1 MEEWLIKQVA
11 EHGGYG
17 PVFFMMIFFIK
28 KSTDSLKTLASS
40 VDKLNTSV
48 ELLVTNDAVTRSK
61 VETIEEDVKRL
72 KDTVYK

>member
-1 MEEWLIKQVA
+1 MEEWLLKQVS

-17 PVFFMMIFFIK
+17 PVFFMMVFFIK
-28 KSTDSLKTLASS
+28 KSTDSLKALAAS
-40 VDKLNTSV
+40 VDKLNGSV
-48 ELLVTNDAVTRSK
+48 ELLITSDAVTRSK